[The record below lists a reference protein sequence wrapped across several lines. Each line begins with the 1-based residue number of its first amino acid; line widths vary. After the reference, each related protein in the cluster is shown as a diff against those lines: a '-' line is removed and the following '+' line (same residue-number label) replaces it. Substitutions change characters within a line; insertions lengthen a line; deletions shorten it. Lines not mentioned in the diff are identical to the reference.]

1 METVSTG
8 LTIPGKGV
16 LARPYRGR
24 GRFRWKLG
32 LKAGDGGGASNWGLG
47 RPKSDEGDLLLP
59 LPQSHPDGSWGGAG
73 RGGKRA
79 GRGTAQLEEALS
91 NCA

>member
-1 METVSTG
+1 MVEEPPTGGWGSQRVMEG
-8 LTIPGKGV
+8 
-16 LARPYRGR
+16 
-24 GRFRWKLG
+24 
-32 LKAGDGGGASNWGLG
+32 N
-47 RPKSDEGDLLLP
+47 LLLP

-73 RGGKRA
+73 RGGKWA